1 MDKQQRTFFQKQDGS
16 VILETA
22 MMLTV
27 ILILTFG
34 MVDFGRVM
42 YTSNSLISAAR
53 EGVASG
59 RCSFAESH
67 QHCVDRDTVGASPI

>member
-1 MDKQQRTFFQKQDGS
+1 MDRRQRTFFQKQDGS

-22 MMLTV
+22 LMITV
-27 ILILTFG
+27 LLILMFG

-53 EGVASG
+53 EGARSG
-59 RCSFAESH
+59 AVLPSP
-67 QHCVDRDTVGASPI
+67 VDVPTRSRGS